1 MLNNRNTNNP
11 LLAVDCMRDALKLLP
26 HPQLRRYLLIPLII
40 NLLLYSGAFV
50 LGYLTASN
58 LMAQLIPDW
67 LSWLSWILW
76 PLFFLS
82 FMVIGFFSFTLLAN
96 LIAAPYYSQLS
107 AKTWHL
113 LTGAAISEAELSW
126 DKVFLSEI
134 RRIGYLLMRLIPL
147 LLLFLLPG
155 INVIAPALWALFAAW
170 GLAMEFMAYPLEN
183 LGLTFPQ
190 QKQLLKRTRWSSL
203 GLGGLIGL
211 SLSLPVINLCAG
223 QTAVIA
229 ATMFAYRL
237 QQENST
243 IQAKNQS

>member
-1 MLNNRNTNNP
+1 MLNSRHAENP
-11 LLAVDCMRDALKLLP
+11 MFVVDCIKDAVKLLP
-26 HPQLRRYLLIPLII
+26 HPQLRRYLLIPLLI
-40 NLLLYSGAFV
+40 NLLLYSGALV
-50 LGYLTASN
+50 LGYFTVSS

-107 AKTWHL
+107 AKTWEL
-113 LTGAAISEAELSW
+113 LAGEPIASAELSW
-126 DKVFLSEI
+126 DKVFISEI

-147 LLLFLLPG
+147 LLVFLVPG

-183 LGLTFPQ
+183 LGLSFPE
-190 QKQLLKRTRWSSL
+190 QKQLLKQTRWASL
-203 GLGGLIGL
+203 SLGGLTGLGL
-211 SLSLPVINLCAG
+211 SLPGVNLCAG

-229 ATMFAYRL
+229 ATVFTYRL
-237 QQENST
+237 NQQN
-243 IQAKNQS
+243 